1 MEQLTANLRAYHA
14 YLLEDECVNPR
25 VLAWVE
31 ARIAF
36 HHMSSR
42 RSDCTGSGE
51 LDGLQGGM
59 SSFGP
64 NRSSDSRKRAIV
76 TT

>member
-14 YLLEDECVNPR
+14 YLLADECVNPR

-31 ARIAF
+31 GRISF
-36 HHMSSR
+36 QNTNSR
-42 RSDCTGSGE
+42 KSASLGSGE
-51 LDGLQGGM
+51 LDGSQRSLF
-59 SSFGP
+59 SSGQ
-64 NRSSDSRKRAIV
+64 NRSRDSRKRAIV

>member
-42 RSDCTGSGE
+42 RSASTGCGE
-51 LDGLQGGM
+51 QDGSLGDM
-59 SSFGP
+59 SSSGP
-64 NRSSDSRKRAIV
+64 NRSSDSRKSAIV